1 MSVPRDWIVR
11 GRIPP
16 DAATRIRRAIE
27 REDPND
33 MPQRFIF
40 RDWDA
45 LDPAIFR
52 KRDRAFKAFV
62 EVFPKEDQRD
72 N

>member
-1 MSVPRDWIVR
+1 MSVPRDWIIR

-16 DAATRIRRAIE
+16 DAADQIRRAIE
-27 REDPND
+27 GEDPHD

-40 RDWDA
+40 KDWDA
-45 LDPAIFR
+45 LDPAVLSAEEA
-52 KRDRAFKAFV
+52 KWKAFV
-62 EVFPKEDQRD
+62 EVFPKEVTDG